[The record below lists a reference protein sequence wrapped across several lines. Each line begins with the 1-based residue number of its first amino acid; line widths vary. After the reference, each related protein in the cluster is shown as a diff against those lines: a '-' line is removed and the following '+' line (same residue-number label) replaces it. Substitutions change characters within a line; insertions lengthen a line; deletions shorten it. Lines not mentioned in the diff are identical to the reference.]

1 MPMPGVGCKS
11 GLSRKVY
18 VQMAQRVCLN
28 SMGIHCGW
36 EGDRVDVLR
45 MMMMMMVMVMVMM
58 GMMMTLKRDLNAVGS
73 KNMTKHWTLCSE

>member
-1 MPMPGVGCKS
+1 
-11 GLSRKVY
+11 
-18 VQMAQRVCLN
+18 
-28 SMGIHCGW
+28 MGIHCGW

-45 MMMMMMVMVMVMM
+45 MTMMMMVMVMVMM